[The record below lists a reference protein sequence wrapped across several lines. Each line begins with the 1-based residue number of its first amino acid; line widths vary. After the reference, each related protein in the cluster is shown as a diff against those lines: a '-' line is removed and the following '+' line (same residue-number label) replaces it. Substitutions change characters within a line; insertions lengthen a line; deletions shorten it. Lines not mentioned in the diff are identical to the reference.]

1 MKLYPRES
9 LANSAVNRRRREC
22 LGALRQREVLTDPR
36 VVVIRVQ
43 IAFARVAD
51 QRQQ

>member
-1 MKLYPRES
+1 MKLYPPRIAGEFS
-9 LANSAVNRRRREC
+9 GEQRRREC